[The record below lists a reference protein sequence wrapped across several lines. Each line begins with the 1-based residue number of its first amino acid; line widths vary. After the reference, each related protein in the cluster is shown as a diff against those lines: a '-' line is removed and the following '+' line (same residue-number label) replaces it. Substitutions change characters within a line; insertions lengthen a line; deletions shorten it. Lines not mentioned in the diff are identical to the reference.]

1 MAVAQHKHISEQAY
15 LELVSREPVE
25 TWELHNGQLV
35 EKPGMSWD
43 HDEVVIRLS
52 TRLSNQPDRRRF
64 RVRVEGRVRRPG
76 TIFRPD
82 VFVVPTA
89 YGDEF
94 RGRPGVLAIFS
105 QPLPLVVEIWSRSTG
120 VYDVNAKIP
129 IYQARG
135 DLEIWRIHPYERTLT
150 AWRRKPDGTYQEHLY
165 REGIV
170 HSVAL
175 PNVEINLGDLFD
187 DDEGGLGDRG

>member
-1 MAVAQHKHISEQAY
+1 MAVTQRISEQAY
-15 LELVSREPVE
+15 QELVLSEPVE
-25 TWELHNGQLV
+25 TWELHDGQLV

-43 HDEVVIRLS
+43 HDEVVIMLGHLLVS
-52 TRLSNQPDRRRF
+52 QLDRRRF

-105 QPLPLVVEIWSRSTG
+105 RPLPLVVEVWSRSTG
-120 VYDVNAKIP
+120 TYDVDAKLP
-129 IYQARG
+129 VYMQRG
-135 DLEIWRIHPYERTLT
+135 DLEIWRIHPFERTLT
-150 AWRRKPDGTYQEHLY
+150 AWRRQPDGTYSETLY
-165 REGIV
+165 REGV
-170 HSVAL
+170 VRPVAL
-175 PNVEINLGDLFD
+175 PDVTIDLAELFD
-187 DDEGGLGDRG
+187 EDDG

>member
-1 MAVAQHKHISEQAY
+1 MAVTQRMSEQAY
-15 LELVSREPVE
+15 LDLVLAEPVK
-25 TWELHNGQLV
+25 TWELHDGLLV
-35 EKPGMSWD
+35 EKPGRSWD
-43 HDEVVIRLS
+43 HDEIVVELS
-52 TRLSNQPDRRRF
+52 HLLRSQLDRRDY

-94 RGRPGVLAIFS
+94 RGRPGVLAIFN
-105 QPLPLVVEIWSRSTG
+105 QPLPLVVEVWSRSTG
-120 VYDVNAKIP
+120 TYDVDAKLP
-129 IYQARG
+129 IYQDRG

-150 AWRRKPDGTYQEHLY
+150 AWRRQPDGSNSQTLY

-170 HSVAL
+170 HPVAL
-175 PNVEINLGDLFD
+175 PDVAIDLAELFD
-187 DDEGGLGDRG
+187 EG